1 MLIILRILITGT
13 LIYVFDQM
21 RTQGLGTN
29 ISGDLTQAFYMGIVL
44 VLAIMMAAVW
54 APYLGERIADPI
66 TGEFTSA
73 SYSGYSR
80 NLPRLIRWFEARRWR
95 RLTLICCI
103 FEGLDNPDF
112 PMPFTTGLR
121 HTIKG
126 SWWEKV
132 FALEV
137 FRFDNAQN
145 CLEAADILKERHN
158 YIVEEHTRPSISVAL
173 KKRDRVAE
181 PPRKPKTL
189 PKAPPPPRPKRNQRI
204 RLFLD
209 DTVKSKAKPQQSSSA
224 PFEKNLESPSPVR

>member
-1 MLIILRILITGT
+1 MLIILRILITGA

-21 RTQGLGTN
+21 RAEGVGTN

-44 VLAIMMAAVW
+44 VLAILMAAVW

-73 SYSGYSR
+73 SFSGHSR

-95 RLTLICCI
+95 KLTLFCCI
-103 FEGLDNPDF
+103 LEGLDNPDF
-112 PMPFTTGLR
+112 PMPFNTGLR
-121 HTIKG
+121 HTKKG

-132 FALEV
+132 FAKEV

-145 CLEAADILKERHN
+145 CLKAADILKEQHN
-158 YIVEEHTRPSISVAL
+158 LIVDEHTRPSISVAL
-173 KKRDRVAE
+173 KKRERVEE
-181 PPRKPKTL
+181 PSRKPMAL
-189 PKAPPPPRPKRNQRI
+189 PQAPPPPKPKRNQRI

-209 DTVKSKAKPQQSSSA
+209 DNSKHTSKPRQTSPPIPQ
-224 PFEKNLESPSPVR
+224 KNLESPSPVR